1 MTTKKEQA
9 LIDLDRTYAHLKEF
23 IQSSPENASYSLA
36 AVMTQIQDEGFCPA
50 VSIFG
55 DNPNDIVLAASTVF
69 GFSSGLA
76 SKFKTPENFVETVN
90 AGIQCGNSEFSKR
103 KEAAPCSTTKH

>member
-9 LIDLDRTYAHLKEF
+9 LVDLDRAYANFKELILPAPDGATY
-23 IQSSPENASYSLA
+23 SMA
-36 AVMTQIQDEGFCPA
+36 AVLNQIQDEEFRPA

-55 DNPNDIVLAASTVF
+55 DTPGDIVLAAATIF

-76 SKFKTPENFVETVN
+76 SKFKKPEDFVAAVN
-90 AGIQCGNSEFSKR
+90 AGIQCGQGEFPKAQ
-103 KEAAPCSTTKH
+103 EDAPCSTAKH